1 MFLTANPNMRAL
13 AQSSGL
19 RKAATLTL
27 VNSAG
32 QDSATFCGK
41 EGPWML
47 ITRRNSASERGFERR
62 LNTGKTY
69 FEYLRPRCL
78 GVLSPWLLTLLRRK
92 PHENRF
98 PFETAILQ
106 GPAQLL
112 STNKCRGHRR
122 ASGFLSVE
130 GWNQYWPLAPY
141 IPTEAVVGSQSGKT
155 TKIVL
160 AALSTR
166 PWFNKLWTENME
178 WRVRF

>member
-98 PFETAILQ
+98 PLRLQ
-106 GPAQLL
+106 FCKGQHSYSALTNAGGTGGHLVSFLLRAEINTGPWLPTFLPKQLWVVRENNKNRAG
-112 STNKCRGHRR
+112 ST
-122 ASGFLSVE
+122 
-130 GWNQYWPLAPY
+130 QY
-141 IPTEAVVGSQSGKT
+141 KT
-155 TKIVL
+155 MIQ
-160 AALSTR
+160 
-166 PWFNKLWTENME
+166 
-178 WRVRF
+178 